1 MIIVLKPSLSKKQE
15 AAVLREIRKRGYRPH
30 VMRGV
35 ARVVIGAIG
44 DELTHASLESL
55 VTEFPNEVE
64 SVTPVQKRYKLVSR
78 EAHPTNSTVTIASR
92 KSTDNTIV
100 IGGKKLVVMAGPC
113 SVESEQQ
120 LLTTAEAVKAAGAT
134 VLRGGAFKP
143 RTSPYEFQGLG
154 EKGLKLLAKARR
166 ETGLAVITELLS
178 ENHADLVAEY
188 TDIIQIGARN
198 AQNFQLLIAAAR
210 TGKPVLLKR
219 GLSMKIEEWLL
230 AGEYVLA
237 NENPNLMFCERG
249 IRTFETYTRNTLDLS
264 TIPIIK
270 KESHCP
276 IVIDPSQGAGRADLV
291 AAMCKGA
298 VAMGADALLIEVH
311 PNPAEAWSDGAQQV
325 SLDLFAKL
333 MRELRPFIE
342 ATGRE

>member
-1 MIIVLKPSLSKKQE
+1 MIIVLKPRISRKEERS
-15 AAVLREIRKRGYRPH
+15 VLKEIRKLGYIPH

-35 ARVVIGAIG
+35 ARTVIGAIG
-44 DELTHASLESL
+44 DELTHANLETLFSQ
-55 VTEFPNEVE
+55 FPRAVE
-64 SVTPVQKRYKLVSR
+64 SVTPIQKRYKLVSR
-78 EAHPTNSTVTIASR
+78 EAHPANSTIRVR
-92 KSTDNTIV
+92 EHV
-100 IGGKKLVVMAGPC
+100 IGGKQFHVMAGPC
-113 SVESEQQ
+113 SVESEKQ
-120 LLTTAEAVKAAGAT
+120 LLSTAEAVKAAGAT
-134 VLRGGAFKP
+134 FLRGGAFKP

-154 EKGLKLLAKARR
+154 EKGLKLLDKARR
-166 ETGLAVITELLS
+166 ATGLAVITELLS
-178 ENHADLVAEY
+178 ENHAEMVAEY

-198 AQNFQLLIAAAR
+198 SQNFQLLIAAAR

-270 KESHCP
+270 RESHCP

-291 AAMCKGA
+291 AAMCNGA

-325 SLDLFAKL
+325 SFDMFAKL
-333 MRELRPFIE
+333 MQELKPFI
-342 ATGRE
+342 AAAGRE

>member
-1 MIIVLKPSLSKKQE
+1 MIIVLKPDTSKKDE
-15 AAVLREIRKRGYRPH
+15 AAVLREIKKLGYKPH

-35 ARVVIGAIG
+35 ERVVIGAIG
-44 DELTHASLESL
+44 DERTHQNLETLT
-55 VTEFPNEVE
+55 TWPQVE
-64 SVTPVQKRYKLVSR
+64 KVMPVQKRYKLTSR
-78 EAHPTNSTVTIASR
+78 EAHKGNSTITLPNG
-92 KSTDNTIV
+92 TV
-100 IGGKKLVVMAGPC
+100 IGGKKMVVMAGPC
-113 SVESEQQ
+113 SVESETQ
-120 LLTTAEAVKAAGAT
+120 LLTTAEAVAKAGAT

-154 EKGLKLLAKARR
+154 EKGLKLLAKARKQ
-166 ETGLAVITELLS
+166 TGLAVITELLS
-178 ENHADLVAEY
+178 EQQAEMVAEY
-188 TDIIQIGARN
+188 ADILQIGARN
-198 AQNFQLLIAAAR
+198 SQNFQLLIAAAK

-237 NENPNLMFCERG
+237 NNNANLMFCERG

-291 AAMCKGA
+291 MNMCKGA
-298 VAMGADALLIEVH
+298 VAMGADSLLIEVH
-311 PNPAEAWSDGAQQV
+311 PNPAEAWSDGAQQLT
-325 SLDLFAKL
+325 LDGFAKL
-333 MRELRPFIE
+333 MEELKPFI
-342 ATGRE
+342 AAAGRE